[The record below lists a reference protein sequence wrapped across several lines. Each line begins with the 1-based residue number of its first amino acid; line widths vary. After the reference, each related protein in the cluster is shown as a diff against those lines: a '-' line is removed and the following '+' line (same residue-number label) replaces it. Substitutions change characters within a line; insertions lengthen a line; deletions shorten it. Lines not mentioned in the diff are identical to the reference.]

1 MKIEII
7 QTIIDILRGRGAR
20 LFGIDPRVKAGN
32 PHWIDSN
39 STFGDYSQMGH
50 NVNITHSKIGRYCTI
65 GNFVTIGA
73 GEHDIDKISTST
85 LSVKNASE
93 LTKSSLEIKNDVWIG
108 DDAIIRRGVTVG
120 NCSIVLPNSFVNKD
134 VPDFAI
140 VLGSPAKIIGYRFD
154 EGTRQKILDSKYWMY
169 NPRKAKKIIK
179 KIQNDFDK
187 INTNKLPS

>member
-7 QTIIDILRGRGAR
+7 QNIIDILRGRGAR

-50 NVNITHSKIGRYCTI
+50 NVNITHTKIGRYCTI

-73 GEHDIDKISTST
+73 GEHRVDRISTSS
-85 LSVKNASE
+85 LSRKRASE
-93 LTKSSLEIKNDVWIG
+93 LTDLPLEIKNDVWIG
-108 DDAIIRRGVTVG
+108 DESIVRRGITVG
-120 NCSIVLPNSFVNKD
+120 NCSIILPNSFVNKD

-140 VLGSPAKIIGYRFD
+140 MLGSPAKIIGYRFD
-154 EGTRQKILDSKYWMY
+154 EQTRQKILDSKYWQY
-169 NPRKAKKIIK
+169 NPRKAKKLIK
-179 KIQNDFDK
+179 EIEKVSK
-187 INTNKLPS
+187 

>member
-7 QTIIDILRGRGAR
+7 QAIIDILRGKNAR
-20 LFGIDPRVKAGN
+20 FFGLDPRVKAGN

-50 NVNITHSKIGRYCTI
+50 NVNITHTKIGRYCTI

-73 GEHDIDKISTST
+73 GEHDTDKISTSR
-85 LSVKNASE
+85 LSLKSASE
-93 LTKSSLEIKNDVWIG
+93 LTESPLEIKNDVWIG
-108 DDAIIRRGVTVG
+108 NDAIIRRGITLG

-154 EGTRQKILDSKYWMY
+154 EETRGKILESKYWMY
-169 NPRKAKKIIK
+169 SPRKAKKIIK
-179 KIQNDFDK
+179 KIQNDFDVK
-187 INTNKLPS
+187 NTK

>member
-7 QTIIDILRGRGAR
+7 QSIIDILRGKGAR

-50 NVNITHSKIGRYCTI
+50 NVNITHTKIGRYCTI
-65 GNFVTIGA
+65 GNYVTIGA
-73 GEHDIDKISTST
+73 GEHDVDRISTSR
-85 LSVKNASE
+85 LSRKSAADLTE
-93 LTKSSLEIKNDVWIG
+93 LPLEIKNDVWIG
-108 DDAIIRRGVTVG
+108 DEAIIRRGITVG
-120 NCSIVLPNSFVNKD
+120 NCSVILPNSFVNKD

-154 EGTRQKILDSKYWMY
+154 EQTRENILNSKYWMY
-169 NPRKAKKIIK
+169 SPRKAKRIIK
-179 KIQNDFDK
+179 EIEKQK
-187 INTNKLPS
+187 TE

>member
-1 MKIEII
+1 MKIEFL
-7 QTIIDILRGRGAR
+7 QAIIDILRGKNAR
-20 LFGIDPRVKAGN
+20 FFGFDPRVKAGN

-73 GEHDIDKISTST
+73 GEHDTDKISTSC
-85 LSVKNASE
+85 LSFKSASE
-93 LTKSSLEIKNDVWIG
+93 LTKAPLEIKNDVWIG
-108 DDAIIRRGVTVG
+108 DDAVIRRGITLG
-120 NCSIVLPNSFVNKD
+120 NCSIILPNSFVNKD

-154 EGTRQKILDSKYWMY
+154 EETRQKILNSKYWMF
-169 NPRKAKKIIK
+169 NPRKAKKIINTIQQEFNK
-179 KIQNDFDK
+179 KTK
-187 INTNKLPS
+187 